1 LAVLEGMR
9 LIRSSFPDAHIICG
23 LSNISYGLPD
33 RKLLNRTFLPLAMSA
48 GLDAAIMDPTDKLL
62 MSSLLASSA
71 ILAQDEFCLTYIRT
85 WRAGN
90 L

>member
-1 LAVLEGMR
+1 MDTMYAVREQY
-9 LIRSSFPDAHIICG
+9 PDAHLTIG
-23 LSNISYGLPD
+23 LSNISFGLPD
-33 RKLLNRTFLPLAMSA
+33 RKLLNRTFLPLAMNA